1 MKIKAVNPGKVFL
14 VKNKWHFSFDVVDGF
29 NRRQEIESWMAF
41 DTASMAKQAM
51 REKVHHERIRNGL
64 I

>member
-1 MKIKAVNPGKVFL
+1 MKIKAINPGKVFS
-14 VKNKWHFSFDVVDGF
+14 VKGKWHYSFNAVDEF
-29 NRRQEIESWMAF
+29 NRRQEIESLIDF

-51 REKVHHERIRNGL
+51 REKVHQERIRNGL

>member
-1 MKIKAVNPGKVFL
+1 MKIKAVNHGKVFP
-14 VKNKWHFSFDVVDGF
+14 VKSKWHYSFNVVDGL
-29 NRRQEIESWMAF
+29 NRRQEIESLIDF

-51 REKVHHERIRNGL
+51 REKVHQERIRNGL